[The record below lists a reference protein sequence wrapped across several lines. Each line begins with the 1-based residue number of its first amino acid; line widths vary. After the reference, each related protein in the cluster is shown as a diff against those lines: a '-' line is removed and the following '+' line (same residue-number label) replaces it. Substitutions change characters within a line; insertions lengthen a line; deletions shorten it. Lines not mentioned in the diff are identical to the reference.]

1 MTGDKIA
8 ALIPIEWV
16 ANPANSDDGFRLFRA
31 VIRDR
36 AWYYGTDVKG
46 HPFWMA
52 PHSAGKN
59 AATTEKAACAAA
71 EAHCRQTVLAEIEA
85 VIPGLIP
92 AARTLAAENERLRE
106 VLKPF
111 AALADEVDRLRHPDD
126 STCIW
131 RLSARSLRAARSAL
145 NPKD

>member
-31 VIRDR
+31 VVRDR
-36 AWYYGTDVKG
+36 AWHYGTDAKG
-46 HPFWMA
+46 QPYWMA
-52 PHSAGKN
+52 PHSAGKDVPTEE
-59 AATTEKAACAAA
+59 AARAAA
-71 EAHCRQTVLAEIEA
+71 ETDCRQTVLAEIEA